1 MPLPVLNTGSTIE
14 MIELDKGWLHYTK
27 FVEPELSEDPEYI
40 FRMLVKP
47 RSSIA
52 CERAKLII
60 NN

>member
-1 MPLPVLNTGSTIE
+1 LI
-14 MIELDKGWLHYTK
+14 KGWLHYTK

-52 CERAKLII
+52 RERAKLII
-60 NN
+60 NVAATKILLLNEK